1 MSHAITIN
9 ESIRQMDKGQD
20 QTFSGTFVDAE
31 TGESGKYGF
40 VADGHGKNQCIDCLR
55 AIPRETLDGIIGT
68 AAPVENLAQYVN
80 EYGYV
85 TNINS
90 SGATMCL
97 VKVYS
102 DRIVIINCGDSQAA
116 VYKNGELVFLSEEH
130 NCENEKER
138 KRIEKKGVTYED
150 SGNFEI
156 VSEIKMVG
164 VTSKY
169 AIFPP
174 HLKLASTQALGHN
187 GRTGLAPDVTVVP
200 FKPDDK
206 VHVVIGSDGLWDMIL
221 KQNVE
226 EMNSFTSKTS
236 AELVEFAVGRWLQPW
251 NMHLDKITEVHV
263 LSRFQP
269 KHCDDICVIKIDVLP
284 VEVQVK
290 EVEVKAGAEEVKAGA
305 EEVEAA
311 TEEVEAAGAAGPQ
324 PLNNTNIFEPFP
336 IIINNIQNTLRP
348 PE

>member
-31 TGESGKYGF
+31 TGEPGKYGF

-55 AIPRETLDGIIGT
+55 AISQETMDGIIGS
-68 AAPVENLAQYVN
+68 AAPVENLAQYIN

-85 TNINS
+85 TNNNS

-97 VKVYS
+97 IKVYS
-102 DRIVIINCGDSQAA
+102 DRVVAINCGDSQAA
-116 VYKNGELVFLSEEH
+116 IYKNGELVFLSEEH
-130 NCENEKER
+130 NCDNEKER
-138 KRIEKKGVTYED
+138 ERIAKKRVIYENSPNIEV
-150 SGNFEI
+150 

-164 VTSKY
+164 ITSRY

-174 HLKLASTQALGHN
+174 YLRLASTQALGHN

-206 VHVVIGSDGLWDMIL
+206 VHVVIGSDGLWDMVL

-236 AELVEFAVGRWLQPW
+236 AELVEFAVVRWLQPW
-251 NMHLDKITEVHV
+251 NMHKDKITEVHV
-263 LSRFQP
+263 LSRFEPHQ
-269 KHCDDICVIKIDVLP
+269 CDDVCVVKIDILP
-284 VEVQVK
+284 VEATTTSTV
-290 EVEVKAGAEEVKAGA
+290 
-305 EEVEAA
+305 AA
-311 TEEVEAAGAAGPQ
+311 TAGSTVAATAAATAGSQ
-324 PLNNTNIFEPFP
+324 NKNNIFEPFP
-336 IIINNIQNTLRP
+336 IIINNIQNILRA